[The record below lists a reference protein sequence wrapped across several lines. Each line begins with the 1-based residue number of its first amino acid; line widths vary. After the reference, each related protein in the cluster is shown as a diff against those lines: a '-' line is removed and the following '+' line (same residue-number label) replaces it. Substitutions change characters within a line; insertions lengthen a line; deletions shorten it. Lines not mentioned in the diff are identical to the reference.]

1 MMFVFRSP
9 YHCLVCVHRVT
20 VPHTIKYD
28 VRIPFPLILI
38 SHLHKLHKSTG
49 YPYVQDWVWEGDRM
63 GELGKDWLRGG
74 WCIPLMFAAGDVVD
88 SAVSLLMFLHAAI
101 VFVSPA

>member
-1 MMFVFRSP
+1 MTCVFRSP
-9 YHCLVCVHRVT
+9 YLCSVCVHRVN

-28 VRIPFPLILI
+28 VRIPFPPILR

-49 YPYVQDWVWEGDRM
+49 YPYVQDWVWEGERM
-63 GELGKDWLRGG
+63 GELGKELGKDWLRGAGVG

-88 SAVSLLMFLHAAI
+88 SAVSLLMF
-101 VFVSPA
+101 